1 MNEYDV
7 IVIGGGAAGMF
18 AAVQAGYAG
27 AKVLL
32 LEPNDRLG
40 KKLYI
45 TGKGR
50 CNLTNACSWQEV
62 LKNVPRNPRFLYS
75 ALSGFTPEDAVTFF
89 ESHGCET
96 KVERGNRVFPV
107 SDKSASVVEAL
118 KTALGYAGVEIR
130 RARAKELLVEDE
142 HISGVRTDR
151 GDFHAPAVILAAGG
165 KSYPATGSTGDGYR
179 MAKALGHSIV
189 PPVGS
194 LVPLVEEGGWCA
206 KMQGLALR
214 NVNVRLYESLPP
226 GGKVPPQGA
235 DEGGQRQAAASDQA
249 AAASDTTSSVTA
261 SPCHLPLK
269 GKAAAKPVFEEF
281 GELLFTHFGLSGPV
295 ILSASAH
302 MEPGKAYTIEID
314 LKPALDE
321 ATLDARILRDF
332 GEAKNRSFE
341 NALSGLYPKTMI
353 PVMVARSGIPGDTR
367 VNSVTREQRRQLLE
381 LTKHFTVQISGKR
394 PVEEAIVTSGGVS
407 VKEIDPKTME
417 SKLVPGLYFAG
428 EVMDVDAYTGGFNLQ
443 IAWATAYAAAQAA
456 VKGTGNKE

>member
-7 IVIGGGAAGMF
+7 IVVGGGAAGMF
-18 AAVQAGYAG
+18 AAIQAGYAG

-32 LEPNDRLG
+32 LEPNERLG

-50 CNLTNACSWQEV
+50 CNLTNNCSWQEV
-62 LKNVPRNPRFLYS
+62 LKNVPRNARFLYS
-75 ALSGFTPEDAVTFF
+75 ALSGFTPEDAITFF

-96 KVERGNRVFPV
+96 KTERGNRVFPV
-107 SDKSASVVEAL
+107 SDKSASVIDAL

-130 RARAKELLVEDE
+130 RARAKEILTENGGRPMTAPATETSLPCHCETSPQTGRGNPYSPPSVV
-142 HISGVRTDR
+142 SGVRTDR
-151 GDFHAPAVILAAGG
+151 GDFFAPAVILATGG

-194 LVPLVEEGGWCA
+194 LVPLVEEGPWCA
-206 KMQGLALR
+206 KMQGLALK
-214 NVNVRLYESLPP
+214 NVNVRLYDAP
-226 GGKVPPQGA
+226 
-235 DEGGQRQAAASDQA
+235 SDDA
-249 AAASDTTSSVTA
+249 CRDK
-261 SPCHLPLK
+261 PCLSAPS
-269 GKAAAKPVFEEF
+269 GIGKPVFEEF

-302 MEPGKAYTIEID
+302 MEQGKAYIISID

-321 ATLDARILRDF
+321 AALDARILRDF
-332 GEAKNRSFE
+332 GAVQNRSFE

-353 PVMVARSGIPGDTR
+353 PVMVERSGIPGDTK
-367 VNSVTREQRRQLLE
+367 VHSITKEQRRQLLE
-381 LTKHFTVQISGKR
+381 LTKHFTVEISGKR

-428 EVMDVDAYTGGFNLQ
+428 EIIDVDAYTGGFNLQ
-443 IAWATAYAAAQAA
+443 IAWATGFAAAQAA
-456 VKGTGNKE
+456 AASKK